1 MNLNPPPQL
10 ELELAEIQPTGVIP
24 HRPARANRAL
34 WWFDRMR
41 QIVDRAMDW
50 PPAPPCRPEQIWFP
64 TPANHRANR
73 S

>member
-10 ELELAEIQPTGVIP
+10 ELELDQTP
-24 HRPARANRAL
+24 HSHPLAARPGRAPRAL

-50 PPAPPCRPEQIWFP
+50 PPAPPRRPEQIWFP
-64 TPANHRANR
+64 TPANRG
-73 S
+73 